1 MFIIRYERNTQPMIK
16 KLLLIPLLMLVSA
29 CENNG
34 SSSISNEKKQDTSI
48 VEKFDYRTA
57 TIYENV
63 YYEFNRTTFTYK
75 VWTNDGGK
83 YDVEKDHYYK
93 IDVFSAK
100 SDADFYTK
108 DGKEVLKN
116 QFVLETLELFVYHN
130 A

>member
-1 MFIIRYERNTQPMIK
+1 MIK
-16 KLLLIPLLMLVSA
+16 KLLLIPLLILVSA

-34 SSSISNEKKQDTSI
+34 SSSISSENNRKANDTSI
-48 VEKFDYRTA
+48 VEKFNYRNA

-108 DGKEVLKN
+108 DGKDVLKN